1 MSESFVIVASKRT
14 PFGRFGGSLASVSA
28 TEMGILAGSAVL
40 ESSGVEASDL
50 DSVVAAN
57 VVQSSQD
64 AIYLPR
70 RVALRLGASIETPC
84 HIVNRLCGSG
94 FEAIVQA
101 IYRLKMEEENCAL
114 VIGTES
120 MSQTPYVLRDAR
132 FGYRMGH
139 GEVEDFLTTS
149 LYDQEAGLAMAMT
162 AENLAVDYQLSR
174 EEVDQYAL
182 ESQQR
187 AAAAWSNNV
196 FAEEVFSV
204 EVKKGRKSFQFE
216 QDEHIRADTS
226 LESLAKLPPLFKK
239 EGVVT
244 AGNASGIVDGAVALI
259 VARES
264 WAKERNLKVLGRI
277 DSWAAVGCD
286 PKVMGIGPVPAMKK
300 ALARYEKQYSQKLS
314 WDDFKWIEVNE
325 AFSAQYL
332 AVEKA
337 LELPREKTNAHGGGI
352 SIGHPLAATGTR
364 IAGHVLHKMS
374 AGEKAIVSACI
385 GGGQGMA
392 LILESM
398 R

>member
-149 LYDQEAGLAMAMT
+149 LYDQEAGLAVSYT
-162 AENLAVDYQLSR
+162 HLTLP
-174 EEVDQYAL
+174 
-182 ESQQR
+182 
-187 AAAAWSNNV
+187 
-196 FAEEVFSV
+196 
-204 EVKKGRKSFQFE
+204 
-216 QDEHIRADTS
+216 TS
-226 LESLAKLPPLFKK
+226 P
-239 EGVVT
+239 
-244 AGNASGIVDGAVALI
+244 
-259 VARES
+259 
-264 WAKERNLKVLGRI
+264 
-277 DSWAAVGCD
+277 
-286 PKVMGIGPVPAMKK
+286 
-300 ALARYEKQYSQKLS
+300 
-314 WDDFKWIEVNE
+314 
-325 AFSAQYL
+325 
-332 AVEKA
+332 
-337 LELPREKTNAHGGGI
+337 
-352 SIGHPLAATGTR
+352 
-364 IAGHVLHKMS
+364 HV
-374 AGEKAIVSACI
+374 
-385 GGGQGMA
+385 
-392 LILESM
+392 
-398 R
+398 